1 MEVQNITL
9 SQVAAPGAVAEL
21 PHAMYPQ
28 VVAVSPSP
36 TKGPSAVAGTN
47 DASSINWSTP
57 LFHKIY
63 EDKTALNSAADT
75 VKHTNSALNAA
86 GTIIS
91 KMRQQLDGIVKNY
104 PPFPPGDTQRMKY
117 LEGFMS
123 LRKEL
128 EQLTFPSDN
137 GRLAAT
143 IPALPTNPADDTSD
157 APIHEALSSLDSAAG
172 MIAAQRQRLNSD
184 YHVMLARA
192 TDSAP
197 NGAASIQST
206 TVAAFMPE
214 YGAAQKSRYI
224 QNVLTTTSAGLSA
237 SDNSLLKNLS

>member
-1 MEVQNITL
+1 MEVQKITVD
-9 SQVAAPGAVAEL
+9 QATAPGAATEL
-21 PHAMYPQ
+21 PPAMFPQ
-28 VVAVSPSP
+28 TAATSPSP
-36 TKGPSAVAGTN
+36 AKGAHAAAVTN
-47 DASSINWSTP
+47 DAPSISWSTP

-75 VKHTNSALNAA
+75 VKHTNSTLNAA

-172 MIAAQRQRLNSD
+172 MIAAQRQRLNVD

-192 TDSAP
+192 AD
-197 NGAASIQST
+197 GAASST
-206 TVAAFMPE
+206 QGATVADFMPE